1 MQMHREAREF
11 VSHCATAEPVR
22 VIEIGSLNVNGTIR
36 DLFPNASWIGLDRIA
51 GPCVDVVCDAAQFVP
66 QSPVDV
72 VICCEVFEHADNWQ
86 RLIESAYQWLSPGGV
101 FVMTCAG
108 LGRQPHSCDGG
119 GLKPDEYY
127 RNLSPVE
134 IREAI
139 RKAGFRWQITRQV
152 QTDIQSFAVR

>member
-1 MQMHREAREF
+1 MHSEARQF
-11 VSHCATAEPVR
+11 VEHFSTGRPIR

-36 DLFPNASWIGLDRIA
+36 DLFSNAEWIGLDRVA
-51 GPCVDVVCDAAQFVP
+51 GPCVDVVCDAAQFAP
-66 QSPVDV
+66 QSPVDA
-72 VICCEVFEHADNWQ
+72 VICCEVLEHADNWQ
-86 RLIESAYQWLSPGGV
+86 RLIESAYQWLVPGGV

-119 GLKPDEYY
+119 ELRQGEYY

-139 RKAGFRWQITRQV
+139 RKTGFRWQITRQV
-152 QTDIQSFAVR
+152 QVDVYAFAVK

>member
-1 MQMHREAREF
+1 MHAEARQF
-11 VSHCATAEPVR
+11 VEHFATNEPLR

-36 DLFPNASWIGLDRIA
+36 DLFPHAIWTGIDRVAGL
-51 GPCVDVVCDAAQFVP
+51 CVDVVCDAAEFVP
-66 QSPVDV
+66 ESLVDV

-86 RLIESAYQWLSPGGV
+86 RLIESAFQWLVPGGV
-101 FVMTCAG
+101 LVMTCAG
-108 LGRQPHSCDGG
+108 LGRQSHSCDGG
-119 GLKPDEYY
+119 ELKPDEYY
-127 RNLSPVE
+127 RNLSPVG

>member
-1 MQMHREAREF
+1 MHNEAREF
-11 VSHCATAEPVR
+11 VANFATDQAVR

-36 DLFPNASWIGLDRIA
+36 DLFPQAAWIGLDRVA
-51 GPCVDVVCDAAQFVP
+51 GPCVDVVCDAAQFAP

-72 VICCEVFEHADNWQ
+72 VICCEVLEHADNWQ
-86 RLIESAYQWLSPGGV
+86 RLIELAFQWLSPDGV

-119 GLKPDEYY
+119 ELRDGEYY

-139 RKAGFRWQITRQV
+139 RAAGFRWQITRQM

>member
-1 MQMHREAREF
+1 MHIEARQF
-11 VSHCATAEPVR
+11 VEHLATDRAIR

-36 DLFPNASWIGLDRIA
+36 DLFPNAEWIGIDRIA
-51 GPCVDVVCDAAQFVP
+51 GPCVDVVCDAVEYVP
-66 QSPVDV
+66 ESLADV
-72 VICCEVFEHADNWQ
+72 VICCEVLEHANNWQ
-86 RLIESAYQWLSPGGV
+86 RLIESAYQWLVPGGV

-119 GLKPDEYY
+119 ELRDGEYY

-134 IREAI
+134 IREAV